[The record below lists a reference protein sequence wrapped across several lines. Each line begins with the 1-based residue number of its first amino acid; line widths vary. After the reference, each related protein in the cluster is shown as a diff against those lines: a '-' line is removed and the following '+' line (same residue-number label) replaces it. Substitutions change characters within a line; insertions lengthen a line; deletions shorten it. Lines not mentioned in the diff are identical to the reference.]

1 MNNDNSS
8 KRYKLK
14 IAMLYLDGVISELS
28 YKNESNT
35 DETVF

>member
-28 YKNESNT
+28 QKNEPSI
-35 DETVF
+35 D